1 MTLRKILVQFYE
13 LVLLLYWNVKSAPP
27 LLSKVQPAQPP
38 LRMSSA
44 FPNAGGAVEDTQGCC
59 MMERRLQRKFEWTEL
74 PTVLAEGLLCLH
86 GVGVELAESGFS
98 SDDMGTFAPYKLRIV
113 MRDARLSDEAPRSVP
128 YSS

>member
-1 MTLRKILVQFYE
+1 MIQ
-13 LVLLLYWNVKSAPP
+13 
-27 LLSKVQPAQPP
+27 
-38 LRMSSA
+38 
-44 FPNAGGAVEDTQGCC
+44 
-59 MMERRLQRKFEWTEL
+59 RRLQRKFEWAEYSA
-74 PTVLAEGLLCLH
+74 VLAEGLLCLH